1 MSGNR
6 RDEWIVVTEDAKT
19 VPVIEILTGRGFV
32 TGKSGSGKS
41 NTAGVIAEELL
52 ESGYNLL
59 IVDTEGEYYGLKERY
74 ELLHVGGDEFA
85 DVEVGPTHAKKIANI
100 AIKRNMPVILDVSG
114 YFDSADAEE
123 LITNVLEHIYHLEKD
138 ERKPFLI
145 MVEEMQ
151 EYLPQK
157 GGGTELAELL
167 ERIAKR
173 GRKRGLGLCGMSQ
186 RPSSV
191 DKDFITQCDWMVWHR
206 LTWETDL
213 NVVRNILGSDRAKHV
228 PDFGP
233 GQGILM
239 TDWDDAVETV
249 QFKRKRTHDG
259 GATPGLE
266 SYERPDLQTVG
277 SELVQEIKGKG
288 ATANIRTNYPTD
300 DEAEVEDVPATEDVP
315 DQGPESVDDSMPDIT
330 MDTAD
335 AVSTDVPEELA
346 IHQRQNEVLSA
357 EIAELRSILN
367 GVEGRESAPTVG
379 PAQSDQSSVPI
390 EPPIPPRRPPRREGM
405 AGNIVEFCE
414 MLIYLGK
421 SALYRLRLQYYSY
434 SK

>member
-1 MSGNR
+1 MSGDR

-59 IVDTEGEYYGLKERY
+59 IVDTEGEYFGLKERY
-74 ELLHVGGDEFA
+74 ELLHVGGDDFA
-85 DVEVGPTHAKKIANI
+85 DVQVGPSHAKKIAKI

-123 LITNVLEHIYHLEKD
+123 LITNVLEHIYHLEKE

-173 GRKRGLGLCGMSQ
+173 GRKRGLGICGMSQ

-213 NVVRNILGSDRAKHV
+213 NVVRNILGADRASDV
-228 PDFGP
+228 PEFSP

-239 TDWDDAVETV
+239 TDWDDAIETV

-288 ATANIRTNYPTD
+288 ATADLGAREPNSAPTESTESED
-300 DEAEVEDVPATEDVP
+300 TLEAATDSESDEDAVP
-315 DQGPESVDDSMPDIT
+315 DLTAADSMPD
-330 MDTAD
+330 
-335 AVSTDVPEELA
+335 TDELPEELA
-346 IHQRQNEVLSA
+346 VHERKNELLSA
-357 EIAELRSILN
+357 EIQELRSILD

-379 PAQSDQSSVPI
+379 QAEASQTTIPI
-390 EPPIPPRRPPRREGM
+390 EPPSPPRRPPRRDGM

-414 MLIYLGK
+414 MIIYLTK
-421 SALYRLRLQYYSY
+421 SAWYRLRLQYHSY
-434 SK
+434 SR

>member
-1 MSGNR
+1 MSGDR
-6 RDEWIVVTEDAKT
+6 RNEWIVVTEDAKT

-52 ESGYNLL
+52 ESGYNIL
-59 IVDTEGEYYGLKERY
+59 IVDTEGEYFGLKERY

-85 DVEVGPTHAKKIANI
+85 DVEVSPSHAKKIAEI

-114 YFDSADAEE
+114 YFDSADAEA
-123 LITNVLEHIYHLEKD
+123 LITNVLEHIYHLEKE

-151 EYLPQK
+151 EYLPQQ

-173 GRKRGLGLCGMSQ
+173 GRKRGLGICGMSQ

-206 LTWETDL
+206 LTWETDI
-213 NVVRNILGSDRAKHV
+213 NVVRNILGSDRASDV
-228 PDFGP
+228 PEFNP

-239 TDWDDAVETV
+239 TDWDDAIETV

-266 SYERPDLQTVG
+266 SYDRPDLQTVG

-288 ATANIRTNYPTD
+288 ATADLGSSP
-300 DEAEVEDVPATEDVP
+300 PQSSSATTAV
-315 DQGPESVDDSMPDIT
+315 ESVDDTDEEAPE
-330 MDTAD
+330 TAD
-335 AVSTDVPEELA
+335 DDVSLPVNEPASTTTDQPEELDVY
-346 IHQRQNEVLSA
+346 QRKNELLSA
-357 EIAELRSILN
+357 EIEELRSILN
-367 GVEGRESAPTVG
+367 GVEGAETAPTIG
-379 PAQSDQSSVPI
+379 MKETDSSTIPI
-390 EPPIPPRRPPRREGM
+390 EPPTPPRRPPRREGM

-414 MLIYLGK
+414 MLLYLAK
-421 SALYRLRLQYYSY
+421 SAWYRIRLQWYAYAR
-434 SK
+434 